1 MTKIITTITLF
12 ICSFVSAQT
21 FNLTV
26 QVSGFKSNVGTVK
39 VGLYNSESTFLKST
53 CKRMSSA
60 IAKNQAE
67 ITFQGIEKGEYAV
80 SLYQDE
86 NGNGKLDTNFMGI
99 PKEAY
104 ASSNNA
110 KGFMGPPKYQEAK
123 FIVDKN
129 QTITILLD

>member
-1 MTKIITTITLF
+1 
-12 ICSFVSAQT
+12 
-21 FNLTV
+21 
-26 QVSGFKSNVGTVK
+26 
-39 VGLYNSESTFLKST
+39 
-53 CKRMSSA
+53 MSSA